1 MTRHVL
7 NIDVPSARLVGTA
20 HLPQLL
26 DEAGQP
32 DANCDRHRVGVLLI
46 NPGPAPRAGNSDL
59 SVHICDALAADG
71 FLAFRFDMPGVGD
84 SPGSAPLEVETYWQE
99 VLQGRNDLP
108 LLDLLSELR
117 KQFSLD
123 GLIVGGLCAGAV
135 TAIRCAEIDERDIA
149 GLLLL
154 EPNFRLTVDPSAG
167 ASEEMLKHARQGRP
181 SKVRHAL
188 SLRKWLY
195 FLTGDNIA
203 SKVCMP
209 IRPLLLKAL
218 TKIIGH
224 SLPQET
230 NVQMVMSWSRV
241 IRMEIPTLA
250 LTAAGKIEEAYCLRI
265 LDSVPPVIAQNVF
278 VEGVPDTN
286 HILTAGRAREYVT
299 NAVRNWA
306 RQQFAESAVPSTK
319 RKRLARDR
327 RRKAAVKDR
336 RIGKPTSRG
345 PTEIRPSENG
355 VGAGTGAGVLVHES
369 DQRAPLMSAPR
380 AEVAHR

>member
-7 NIDVPSARLVGTA
+7 NIDVPGARLVGTA
-20 HLPQLL
+20 HLPRLL
-26 DEAGQP
+26 DDTGRP
-32 DANCDRHRVGVLLI
+32 DANCDRHRVGMLLI

-84 SPGSAPLEVETYWQE
+84 SPGSAPLEVEKYWQE

-108 LLDLLSELR
+108 LLDLLAELR

-135 TAIRCAEIDERDIA
+135 TAIRCAEIDERDFA

-154 EPNFRLTVDPSAG
+154 EPNFRLTVDASAG
-167 ASEEMLKHARQGRP
+167 TSEEMLKHTRPGR
-181 SKVRHAL
+181 SSRFRHAL

-195 FLTGDNIA
+195 FLTGDNTA
-203 SKVCMP
+203 SKICAP

-218 TKIIGH
+218 AKIIGH

-230 NVQMVMSWSRV
+230 NVPMVMSWTRV

-250 LTAAGKIEEAYCLRI
+250 LTASGKIEEAYCLRI

-306 RQQFAESAVPSTK
+306 RQQFADSAALGTK
-319 RKRLARDR
+319 RKKSARDR
-327 RRKAAVKDR
+327 RRGAAVKDR
-336 RIGKPTSRG
+336 RTSKPPSRG
-345 PTEIRPSENG
+345 PTEIRPSESGLG
-355 VGAGTGAGVLVHES
+355 VGIGAGVLMHES
-369 DQRAPLMSAPR
+369 DQRAPAMAAPR
-380 AEVAHR
+380 AEVAQR